1 MIAEEIKEE
10 KADIAKLLEETRDLA
25 RETRDLAAKTHNYI
39 KWVRVMDFI
48 KVLLIVLPIIA
59 AWLYLPSLINL
70 FSAGY
75 GDLLPS
81 GLLK

>member
-1 MIAEEIKEE
+1 MTEEEIG
-10 KADIAKLLEETRDLA
+10 KLLAENLA
-25 RETRDLAAKTHNYI
+25 LLKETRDLAAKTHNFI
-39 KWVRVMDFI
+39 KWVRIMDFI

-75 GDLLPS
+75 GDLLPP
-81 GLLK
+81 GILK